1 MYGDIF
7 SQFKENID
15 GNTHIFP
22 NHGSGEI
29 FPVQKM
35 GNKMKKIMK

>member
-7 SQFKENID
+7 SQFKKID
-15 GNTHIFP
+15 GNTHIFA

-29 FPVQKM
+29 FPAHKM
-35 GNKMKKIMK
+35 GNKVKKIMK